1 MEAYFKLISIKYEK
15 IYVFNQF
22 IKDNLINKQFS
33 KIIKIWLR
41 NVHFLSDDLVFL
53 PIFDFDIEHF
63 TLMVFKRF

>member
-1 MEAYFKLISIKYEK
+1 MATSLNYGIPDDILEEYGAKLYEK

-53 PIFDFDIEHF
+53 PIFD
-63 TLMVFKRF
+63 